1 MRGMDI
7 DGGAHAVPP
16 MNNSPHHGHAM
27 AAPEPRIRA
36 AIPMTTVGGLE
47 DAPLFAQAL
56 LERARALSTAPARE
70 TVVLVGH
77 GAGDDSADAPWNA
90 LLQSLARQIRALG
103 GHAFPTILTGT
114 LSAYVPV
121 RRARSALVSAS
132 GGAKE

>member
-1 MRGMDI
+1 MLGMDI

-56 LERARALSTAPARE
+56 LARARALSTAPARA
-70 TVVLVGH
+70 TVVLVGP
-77 GAGDDSADAPWNA
+77 GAGHASADPHWTRP
-90 LLQSLARQIRALG
+90 ARRRG
-103 GHAFPTILTGT
+103 GQEGD
-114 LSAYVPV
+114 
-121 RRARSALVSAS
+121 
-132 GGAKE
+132 